1 MDFKGKNSLDQIL
14 IAMTGSVVSD
24 KLFNLLELQ
33 ALHLQN
39 GTISSILQVCSD

>member
-1 MDFKGKNSLDQIL
+1 M
-14 IAMTGSVVSD
+14 IAMTGSVVLD

>member
-1 MDFKGKNSLDQIL
+1 M

-24 KLFNLLELQ
+24 KSFNLLEYQ

-39 GTISSILQVCSD
+39 GTISSIVQVCSD